1 MTSVELATRAS
12 PHDRSPQAGSLSGL
26 ARRVTVHAVL
36 MDSETQPAASSHP
49 GTTEDVDSRPADGGM
64 AAVTVPDRPDS
75 IPAARAFLIK
85 LLDGWGIED
94 QVIED
99 ASLLAS
105 ELMSNAVKH
114 GAGIVDL
121 KVEAED
127 GHLHVGVHDAS
138 DTAPIV
144 NEAGPDSSGGRG
156 MWIVQSIAHDWGT
169 DVDGD
174 EPGKTVWFELAL
186 RS

>member
-1 MTSVELATRAS
+1 M
-12 PHDRSPQAGSLSGL
+12 
-26 ARRVTVHAVL
+26 
-36 MDSETQPAASSHP
+36 
-49 GTTEDVDSRPADGGM
+49 
-64 AAVTVPDRPDS
+64 TVPDRPDS
-75 IPAARAFLIK
+75 IPAARAFLIR
-85 LLDGWGIED
+85 LLDGWGID
-94 QVIED
+94 DRVIDD

-127 GHLHVGVHDAS
+127 GHLRVGVHDAN
-138 DTAPIV
+138 DTAPVV

-186 RS
+186 RP